1 MAQWGSTDQAVTANS
16 STTKVTTAG
25 APMGL
30 HSQVKGGGG
39 ANAHFGN
46 TSGTRAAADV
56 NLYGNVTP
64 NAFVSKQ
71 AVGVFGVSSGEM
83 VNAASAGITH
93 TGWNLRRQGTGPL
106 VSVAVATPGSN
117 FLTGETAVV
126 TGPTGSVNAALSFT
140 ANATGSLTGVT
151 ITNPGAGF
159 NNTSSMSVT
168 FNREKRLV
176 AFVVSGTPAGYSNT
190 DTLLA
195 SNGTI
200 NATGTL
206 VTNSTG
212 GFASGDTTVVLKGMF
227 AQSQVAGNLVFAV
240 LAANGAASVGT
251 GATISGTLQNSATGS
266 VGSLTLG
273 GRAGRVHWET
283 LVAGSISSDGSDDTI
298 LPDA

>member
-16 STTKVTTAG
+16 STTTVTTAG
-25 APMGL
+25 APIGV

-39 ANAHFGN
+39 ANAHYGN

-64 NAFVSKQ
+64 NAFVPRQ

-83 VNAASAGITH
+83 VNAAASGVTH

-106 VSVAVATPGSN
+106 VSAAISN
-117 FLTGETAVV
+117 TGTDFRTGETAVV
-126 TGPTGSVNAALSFT
+126 TGPTGSVNAALSFI
-140 ANATGSLTGVT
+140 ANSSGALTGVT
-151 ITNPGAGF
+151 VTNPGAGF

-168 FNREKRLV
+168 FNREKRLI
-176 AFVVSGTPAGYSNT
+176 AFVVSGTPLGYSNT
-190 DTLLA
+190 DTILV

-200 NATGTL
+200 EATGTL

-212 GFASGDTTVVLKGMF
+212 GFASGDTTVVSEGMF

-240 LAANGAASVGT
+240 LAANGAVSAGS
-251 GATISGTLQNSATGS
+251 GATISGTLQNSQNGS
-266 VGSLTLG
+266 VTLTLG
-273 GRAGRVHWET
+273 GRAGRVSWET
-283 LVAGSISSDGSDDTI
+283 LVAGSITSDGSDDTI

>member
-1 MAQWGSTDQAVTANS
+1 MAQWGTTDEAVVANS
-16 STTKVTTAG
+16 STTTVTTVG
-25 APMGL
+25 APIGL

-106 VSVAVATPGSN
+106 VSAVVSN
-117 FLTGETAVV
+117 TGTDFRTGETAVV
-126 TGPTGSVNAALSFT
+126 TGPTGSVNAALTFT
-140 ANATGSLTGVT
+140 ANSTGSLTAVAVT
-151 ITNPGAGF
+151 NSGAGF
-159 NNTSSMSVT
+159 NNTSSMTVS
-168 FNREKRLV
+168 FNREKRLI
-176 AFVVSGTPAGYSNT
+176 AFVVTGTPAGYSNT
-190 DTLLA
+190 DTIRV
-195 SNGTI
+195 SNGTV

-206 VTNSTG
+206 VTNAAG
-212 GFASGDTTVVLKGMF
+212 EFASGDTTVVLEGQF
-227 AQSQVAGNLVFAV
+227 AQAQVSGNLVFEV
-240 LAANGAASVGT
+240 LAANGAASNGT
-251 GATISGTLQNSATGS
+251 GVVVSGTLQNSADGS
-266 VGSLTLG
+266 VTLTLG

-283 LVAGSISSDGSDDTI
+283 LVAGSITSDGSDDTI